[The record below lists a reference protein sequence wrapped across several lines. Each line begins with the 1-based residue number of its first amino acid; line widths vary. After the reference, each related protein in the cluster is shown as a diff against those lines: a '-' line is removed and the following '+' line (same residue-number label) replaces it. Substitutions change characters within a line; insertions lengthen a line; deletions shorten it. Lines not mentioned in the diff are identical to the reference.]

1 MLFVSVR
8 RLCFINGSTIG
19 IGNVFQSM
27 QHDILNAIGKP
38 SVKNHTLQN
47 RSSLINR
54 YIYKVRKLSLSKTVV
69 AFPVSSIIQQCVHVP
84 LKHSET
90 DFVILQPNPFEHH

>member
-19 IGNVFQSM
+19 IGNVIQSM
-27 QHDILNAIGKP
+27 HHNILDAIGKP

-47 RSSLINR
+47 RSS
-54 YIYKVRKLSLSKTVV
+54 IYLQGTKVIIVKDCCSLPS
-69 AFPVSSIIQQCVHVP
+69 
-84 LKHSET
+84 
-90 DFVILQPNPFEHH
+90 